1 MTNQEFQKLKS
12 NIGKWIVHVR
22 KGQGL
27 SQRQLSEKSGVST
40 SAISRIECGSRMI
53 SVEGLVMLAFAL
65 GVSLDLLVSD
75 FDSSH

>member
-12 NIGKWIVHVR
+12 NIGKWIVQAR
-22 KGQGL
+22 KSQGL